1 MAKVVYNSTF
11 GGFSLSQLAAD
22 LLAKRKGWD
31 ESDTRP
37 TLPRHDADLVAVVEA
52 LGCETASGDFA
63 ALAIWELPDGARYR
77 IDEYDGSESVM
88 TPGDY
93 EWTLAE

>member
-1 MAKVVYNSTF
+1 MAKVVYNTRF

-31 ESDTRP
+31 ESDTYP
-37 TLPRHDADLVAVVEA
+37 LISRHDRDLVAVVEA
-52 LGCETASGDFA
+52 LGCETASGDHA
-63 ALAIWELPDGARYR
+63 ELAICELPDGARYR
-77 IDEYDGSESVM
+77 IDEYDGCERVM
-88 TPGDY
+88 QPEDY